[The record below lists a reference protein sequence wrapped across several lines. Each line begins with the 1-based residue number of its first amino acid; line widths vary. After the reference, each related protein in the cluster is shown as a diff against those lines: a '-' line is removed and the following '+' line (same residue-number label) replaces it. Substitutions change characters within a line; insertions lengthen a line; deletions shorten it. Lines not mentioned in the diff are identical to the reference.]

1 MGTAAPAVAGG
12 RSARAQFCDL
22 VVLDFASFTH
32 PGGGYDR
39 GAMAQEESLCA
50 ESFLYN
56 VLTRNKDWYAEN
68 RRRNINCEL
77 YRERALAVPAV
88 RFARGKT
95 HAYADVIVV
104 AAPNADRARS
114 EYHVKPGALE
124 AALRRRIRF
133 ALAIADELGHDKL
146 IPGAF
151 GCGVL
156 GWDPQV
162 IAEAFRAE
170 LADGGHVAKEVVFA
184 IPRVRYNDNLEVFAH
199 ALATFPEPNPQSLAD
214 ARAARA
220 ASAAAAADA
229 ADEDDG
235 DEEDWRKYL

>member
-1 MGTAAPAVAGG
+1 
-12 RSARAQFCDL
+12 
-22 VVLDFASFTH
+22 
-32 PGGGYDR
+32 
-39 GAMAQEESLCA
+39 MAQEESLCV

-114 EYHVKPGALE
+114 EHHVKPCALE
-124 AALRRRIRF
+124 AALQRRIRF

-146 IPGAF
+146 ILGAF
-151 GCGVL
+151 GCGVF

-162 IAEAFRAE
+162 VAEAFRAE
-170 LADGGHVAKEVVFA
+170 LAGGGHVAKEVVFA

-199 ALATFPEPNPQSLAD
+199 ALATSPSRTRSRSPTPGL
-214 ARAARA
+214 RAPLRP
-220 ASAAAAADA
+220 
-229 ADEDDG
+229 
-235 DEEDWRKYL
+235 